1 MHFVYCFFRIGV
13 KFKNRMV
20 QINKNFPFFEKPIK
34 KEPFFT
40 GIKLLHYIDA
50 SFGTLLLHE
59 HDHIEV
65 MLILEGSI
73 EVAVSG
79 TRYRVPRNGMITIPP
94 HQIHRTIILK
104 ETKRYERMVLHI
116 FPEYLDQIIPKSSGY
131 SFAEFTK
138 QVHVIEYAPETLLL
152 FRTMFERMFYS
163 LRQETKYQDLIIPCQ
178 VIEFFTNLKYT
189 LAAQARSPV
198 PASNNLVFAAIKYIN
213 EHFTDPE
220 FTINDLLSVVHVS
233 HGYLSRL
240 FKSYTGDSIY
250 HFLLCKRLFYAKE
263 LLISGLSVQ
272 DSCMYSGFTDYTSFL
287 KSFKY
292 QFKETPSQL
301 RKKYLSDVKQD
312 WPTQL

>member
-1 MHFVYCFFRIGV
+1 MHIAYHFCRNGV
-13 KFKNRMV
+13 TLLKHMA
-20 QINKNFPFFEKPIK
+20 QINKNFPFFEKPIN

-65 MLILEGSI
+65 MLVLEGSI
-73 EVAVSG
+73 EVAVAG
-79 TRYRVPRNGMITIPP
+79 TRYQVPRNGIITIPP
-94 HQIHRTIILK
+94 HRIHRTIILK
-104 ETKRYERMVLHI
+104 ETKRYERMVLHV
-116 FPEYLDQIIPKSSGY
+116 FPEYLDLILPETSGY
-131 SFAEFTK
+131 TFSEFYE
-138 QVHVIEYAPETLLL
+138 QVHVIEYTPDSLWL
-152 FRTMFERMFYS
+152 FRNMFERMFYS
-163 LRQETKYQDLIIPCQ
+163 LRQEMKYQDLIIPCQ

-189 LAAQARSPV
+189 LAAQTHPLV
-198 PASNNLVFAAIKYIN
+198 PSSNNLVSVAIQYIN

-220 FTINDLLSVVHVS
+220 FSIEDLLSEVHVS
-233 HGYLSRL
+233 RGHLSRL

-263 LLISGLSVQ
+263 LLINGVSVQ

-301 RKKYLSDVKQD
+301 RKTYLSNVKQE
-312 WPTQL
+312 WPVQL